1 MDSRRDGPT
10 RPDDRAGRRRRWPW
24 IAAAVLTAL
33 AAVAIAGVAQ
43 YRQSV
48 RHTEEGVLRS
58 DLERLRDAVGQYLS
72 DKGKYPA
79 SLDALVAEGYLRR
92 VPEDPIT
99 KSTGTWRTVAAG
111 QAVGAPAPPGIAD
124 VKSGAAG
131 TALDGTR
138 YADW

>member
-10 RPDDRAGRRRRWPW
+10 RPDDRSSRRRRWPW

-33 AAVAIAGVAQ
+33 AAVGIAGVAQ

-48 RHTEEGVLRS
+48 RHTEEAVLRT
-58 DLERLRDAVGQYLS
+58 DLARVRDAIDRYRS

-99 KSTGTWRTVAAG
+99 KSTGTWRTVAAR
-111 QAVGAPAPPGIAD
+111 QPAGASGITD
-124 VKSGAAG
+124 VSSGATG